1 MRDKHVQTHTE
12 DADLART
19 DELPVLA
26 EDAIVSVPG
35 DLSESDDAADPADT
49 GPHPTIRIRPLEPVP
64 AAIRRQD
71 SSVQTLE
78 DTVKAVLHE
87 FDESHALQARLEAA
101 LELRDNEIADLRA
114 QVARQLEELDALT
127 AEAAAPADDAAPDDV
142 ETLTAYIAG
151 SRERWDEMEQQLSA
165 KTERI
170 AEMERELEQRVT
182 REQALEQQA
191 HEAQAQVQELRQKLA
206 ETLVGRKHADAELER
221 LQKLLT
227 EKEHSLDRQNE
238 RLTTLQH
245 DLSERVA
252 ALARAQVAA
261 VPTGVAELRP
271 INSVV
276 ANGAAPLP
284 VLICLT
290 GTKPKRHVVNA
301 TETLIGRGPDCAI
314 RIFTHF
320 VSREHA
326 KLKNENGKVIIQD
339 CGSKNGVFVNSI
351 RVDRHEL
358 QHGDWITIGETQ
370 FRFLL
375 EGAQA

>member
-1 MRDKHVQTHTE
+1 
-12 DADLART
+12 
-19 DELPVLA
+19 
-26 EDAIVSVPG
+26 
-35 DLSESDDAADPADT
+35 
-49 GPHPTIRIRPLEPVP
+49 
-64 AAIRRQD
+64 
-71 SSVQTLE
+71 
-78 DTVKAVLHE
+78 VK
-87 FDESHALQARLEAA
+87 
-101 LELRDNEIADLRA
+101 
-114 QVARQLEELDALT
+114 
-127 AEAAAPADDAAPDDV
+127 
-142 ETLTAYIAG
+142 
-151 SRERWDEMEQQLSA
+151 
-165 KTERI
+165 
-170 AEMERELEQRVT
+170 
-182 REQALEQQA
+182 
-191 HEAQAQVQELRQKLA
+191 ELRQKLA
-206 ETLVGRKHADAELER
+206 ETLVGRKHADTELER

-227 EKEHSLDRQNE
+227 EKEHALDRQNE

-252 ALARAQVAA
+252 ALARAQIAA
-261 VPTGVAELRP
+261 VPTAAAELRP
-271 INSVV
+271 AGRGAV
-276 ANGAAPLP
+276 NGAAPLP

-326 KLKNENGKVIIQD
+326 KLKNENGKVIIHD

>member
-1 MRDKHVQTHTE
+1 MITPDKHVPTDT
-12 DADLART
+12 DDGDLART

-26 EDAIVSVPG
+26 EDAVVAGP
-35 DLSESDDAADPADT
+35 SELPEGHGADQRET
-49 GPHPTIRIRPLEPVP
+49 GAHPTIRIRPQEQVP
-64 AAIRRQD
+64 AALRRQE

-78 DTVKAVLHE
+78 ETVKAVLHE
-87 FDESHALQARLEAA
+87 FDEGRATQARLEAA
-101 LELRDNEIADLRA
+101 IEQRDGEIADLQA
-114 QVARQLEELDALT
+114 QIARQLEELGALT
-127 AEAAAPADDAAPDDV
+127 AETVATDDAAPDDV

-151 SRERWDEMEQQLSA
+151 SRERWDEMERQLSSQA
-165 KTERI
+165 ERI

-182 REQALEQQA
+182 REQALEQRA
-191 HEAQAQVQELRQKLA
+191 HEAQAQMQELRQKLA
-206 ETLVGRKHADAELER
+206 ETLAGRNTADAELDR
-221 LQKLLT
+221 LQKLLA

-252 ALARAQVAA
+252 PLARAQIAA
-261 VPTGVAELRP
+261 VPIGGAELRAV
-271 INSVV
+271 NNGT
-276 ANGAAPLP
+276 ANGGAPLP

-326 KLKNENGKVIIQD
+326 KLKNENGRVIIHD

>member
-1 MRDKHVQTHTE
+1 V
-12 DADLART
+12 
-19 DELPVLA
+19 
-26 EDAIVSVPG
+26 
-35 DLSESDDAADPADT
+35 
-49 GPHPTIRIRPLEPVP
+49 
-64 AAIRRQD
+64 
-71 SSVQTLE
+71 
-78 DTVKAVLHE
+78 
-87 FDESHALQARLEAA
+87 
-101 LELRDNEIADLRA
+101 A
-114 QVARQLEELDALT
+114 QQREELDGLT
-127 AEAAAPADDAAPDDV
+127 AEVVSPEDETAPDDV

-151 SRERWDEMEQQLSA
+151 SRERWDEMEGQLA
-165 KTERI
+165 AQTERI

-182 REQALEQQA
+182 REQALEQRA
-191 HEAQAQVQELRQKLA
+191 HEANGQVQELRQKLA

-221 LQKLLT
+221 LQKLLA
-227 EKEHSLDRQNE
+227 EKEQSLDRQNE

-245 DLSERVA
+245 DLSDRVA

-261 VPTGVAELRP
+261 VPTGGAELR
-271 INSVV
+271 SVSSV
-276 ANGAAPLP
+276 TANGTASLP

-326 KLKNENGKVIIQD
+326 KLKHENGKVIIHD
-339 CGSKNGVFVNSI
+339 CSSKNGVFVNSI

-375 EGAQA
+375 EGAPA

>member
-1 MRDKHVQTHTE
+1 MRDKHPPTDTE
-12 DADLART
+12 DADLAHT

-26 EDAIVSVPG
+26 EDAVVAGPSELAEG
-35 DLSESDDAADPADT
+35 DGADPTNTAAR
-49 GPHPTIRIRPLEPVP
+49 PTIRIRAPEHVP
-64 AAIRRQD
+64 AALRRQE

-78 DTVKAVLHE
+78 ETVKAVLHE
-87 FDESHALQARLEAA
+87 FDEGRATQARLEAVI
-101 LELRDNEIADLRA
+101 EQRDGEIADLQA
-114 QVARQLEELDALT
+114 QIARQLEELGALT
-127 AEAAAPADDAAPDDV
+127 AETVATDDAAPDDV

-151 SRERWDEMEQQLSA
+151 SRERWDEMERQLSSQA
-165 KTERI
+165 ERI

-182 REQALEQQA
+182 REQALEQRT
-191 HEAQAQVQELRQKLA
+191 HEAQAQMQELRQKLA
-206 ETLVGRKHADAELER
+206 ETLAGRNKSDAELDR
-221 LQKLLT
+221 LQKLLA

-252 ALARAQVAA
+252 PLARAQVAA
-261 VPTGVAELRP
+261 IPIGGAELRAV
-271 INSVV
+271 NSGTV
-276 ANGAAPLP
+276 NGGAPLP

-326 KLKNENGKVIIQD
+326 KLKNENGRVIIHD

>member
-1 MRDKHVQTHTE
+1 MRDKKVPTPTE
-12 DADLART
+12 DDDLART

-26 EDAIVSVPG
+26 EDAVVAAP
-35 DLSESDDAADPADT
+35 SELPAGDAAQPAHS

-64 AAIRRQD
+64 TAVRRQE

-78 DTVKAVLHE
+78 ETVRAVLHE
-87 FDESHALQARLEAA
+87 FDESRAVRTRLEAA
-101 LELRDNEIADLRA
+101 LELRDIEIADLQA
-114 QVARQLEELDALT
+114 QVAQQREELDGLT
-127 AEAAAPADDAAPDDV
+127 AEVVSPEDETAPDDV
-142 ETLTAYIAG
+142 GTLTAYIAG
-151 SRERWDEMEQQLSA
+151 SRERWDEMEGQLA
-165 KTERI
+165 AQTERI

-182 REQALEQQA
+182 REQALEQRA
-191 HEAQAQVQELRQKLA
+191 HEANGQVQELRQKLA

-221 LQKLLT
+221 LQKLLA
-227 EKEHSLDRQNE
+227 EKEQSLDRQNE

-245 DLSERVA
+245 DLSDRVA

-261 VPTGVAELRP
+261 VPTGGAELR
-271 INSVV
+271 SVSSV
-276 ANGAAPLP
+276 TANGTASLP

-326 KLKNENGKVIIQD
+326 KLKHENGKVIIHD
-339 CGSKNGVFVNSI
+339 CSSKNGVFVNSI

-375 EGAQA
+375 EGAPA